1 MLIFNDRPRW
11 GRCMN
16 IVRRTFQTLSLLTLL
31 VAIVPI
37 VNAEESALLT
47 VSAPGKDMEGATRD
61 LIQSIGT
68 HNYSFV
74 RQQAIDSRLVP
85 QAWEAGNVRIIYF
98 CNFTQMNQALA
109 LDARA
114 AEFLPCRV
122 TLIQTRDG
130 IEMIA
135 INPAWVS
142 ERLNNPLLHPHCIKL
157 KQDYLDIMKE
167 ASI

>member
-1 MLIFNDRPRW
+1 
-11 GRCMN
+11 MN
-16 IVRRTFQTLSLLTLL
+16 IARELLNALL
-31 VAIVPI
+31 LLIILGVAAP
-37 VNAEESALLT
+37 AAYAQEPALLT
-47 VSAPGKDMEGATRD
+47 VSAPGKSMEEATRD
-61 LIQSIGT
+61 LIQSIGSN
-68 HNYSFV
+68 NYSFV

-85 QAWEAGNVRIIYF
+85 QGWEASNVRIIYF
-98 CNFTQMNQALA
+98 CNFVQMSRALA

-130 IEMIA
+130 IEMVA

-142 ERLNNPLLHPHCIKL
+142 ERLNNPLLHPDCVKL

-167 ASI
+167 AAI

>member
-1 MLIFNDRPRW
+1 
-11 GRCMN
+11 MN
-16 IVRRTFQTLSLLTLL
+16 IVRELLKALLLLTILG
-31 VAIVPI
+31 AAAP
-37 VNAEESALLT
+37 AAYAQEPALLT
-47 VSAPGKDMEGATRD
+47 VSAPGKSMEEATRD
-61 LIQSIGT
+61 LIQSIGSN
-68 HNYSFV
+68 NYSFV

-85 QAWEAGNVRIIYF
+85 QDWEASNVRIIYF
-98 CNFTQMNQALA
+98 CNFAQMNRALA

-142 ERLNNPLLHPHCIKL
+142 ERLNNPLLHPDCVKL

-167 ASI
+167 AAI

>member
-1 MLIFNDRPRW
+1 MK
-11 GRCMN
+11 
-16 IVRRTFQTLSLLTLL
+16 IVRELLNALL
-31 VAIVPI
+31 WLTILGAAAP
-37 VNAEESALLT
+37 AAYAQEPALLT
-47 VSAPGKDMEGATRD
+47 VSAPGKSMERATRD

-85 QAWEAGNVRIIYF
+85 QDWEAGNVRIIYF
-98 CNFTQMNQALA
+98 CNFAQMSRALA

-142 ERLNNPLLHPHCIKL
+142 ERLNNPLLHPDCVKL

-167 ASI
+167 AAI

>member
-1 MLIFNDRPRW
+1 MHSLQKRFR
-11 GRCMN
+11 
-16 IVRRTFQTLSLLTLL
+16 SLLFL
-31 VAIVPI
+31 VILVTMAAASYAQEP
-37 VNAEESALLT
+37 ALLT
-47 VSAPGKDMEGATRD
+47 VSAPGKDMEAATRD
-61 LIQSIGT
+61 LIQSIGA

-74 RQQAIDSRLVP
+74 RMQAIDSRLVP
-85 QAWEAGNVRIIYF
+85 KDWEAHDVHILYF
-98 CNFTQMNQALA
+98 CNFAQMNRALA
-109 LDARA
+109 IDARA
-114 AEFLPCRV
+114 SEFLPCRV

-142 ERLNNPLLHPHCIKL
+142 ERLNNPELHPDCLKL

>member
-1 MLIFNDRPRW
+1 MLIFLSW
-11 GRCMN
+11 LGRGGLMN
-16 IVRRTFQTLSLLTLL
+16 IVREVLQILSLLTLL
-31 VAIVPI
+31 VAMAPV
-37 VNAEESALLT
+37 VYAEEPALLT
-47 VSAPGKDMEGATRD
+47 VSAPGKDMESATRD
-61 LIQSIGT
+61 LIQSINM
-68 HNYSFV
+68 HNYSFI

-85 QAWEAGNVRIIYF
+85 QKGEASNVRIVYF
-98 CNFTQMNQALA
+98 CNFTQMNRALT

-130 IEMIA
+130 IEMVA
-135 INPAWVS
+135 INPVWIS
-142 ERLNNPLLHPHCIKL
+142 KRLNNPLLHPECVKL

>member
-1 MLIFNDRPRW
+1 
-11 GRCMN
+11 MN
-16 IVRRTFQTLSLLTLL
+16 IVRKLLQALLLL
-31 VAIVPI
+31 VILGAAADLTYAQEP
-37 VNAEESALLT
+37 ALLT
-47 VSAPGKDMEGATRD
+47 VSAPGKGMEVATRD
-61 LIQSIGT
+61 LIQSIGM

-85 QAWEAGNVRIIYF
+85 QDSETSNVRIIYF
-98 CNFTQMNQALA
+98 CNFAQMSRALA

-130 IEMIA
+130 IEMVA

-142 ERLNNPLLHPHCIKL
+142 ERLNNPLLHPDCVKL
-157 KQDYLDIMKE
+157 KQDYLDIMME
-167 ASI
+167 AAI

>member
-1 MLIFNDRPRW
+1 MHTIRK
-11 GRCMN
+11 
-16 IVRRTFQTLSLLTLL
+16 LLRALPLL
-31 VAIVPI
+31 AIMVTMPP
-37 VNAEESALLT
+37 VVYAQEPALLT
-47 VSAPGKDMEGATRD
+47 VAAPGKDMEAVTRD
-61 LIQSIGT
+61 LIQSIGA

-98 CNFTQMNQALA
+98 CNFAQMNRALSI
-109 LDARA
+109 DGRA

-130 IEMIA
+130 IEIVA

-142 ERLNNPLLHPHCIKL
+142 ERLNNPLLHPDCLKL

>member
-1 MLIFNDRPRW
+1 MKII
-11 GRCMN
+11 MN
-16 IVRRTFQTLSLLTLL
+16 VLLALL
-31 VAIVPI
+31 WLALTSSMAQVAY
-37 VNAEESALLT
+37 AEESPLLT
-47 VSAPGKDMEGATRD
+47 VSAPGKDMEAVTRD

-85 QAWEAGNVRIIYF
+85 QDWESASVRIIYF
-98 CNFTQMNQALA
+98 CNFEQMNRALSI
-109 LDARA
+109 DARA

-130 IEMIA
+130 IEMVA

-142 ERLNNPLLHPHCIKL
+142 ERLNNPLLHPDCVKL